1 MLIMHKGYQL
11 VPVKGGDRWQA
22 QVFSGGK
29 LIATTMLLV
38 SEDAAMAEAR
48 AIVDG
53 LRSGR
58 RQFLSAA
65 HA

>member
-29 LIATTMLLV
+29 LMATTMLLV

-58 RQFLSAA
+58 RQSLSVARA
-65 HA
+65 